1 MTRPDAALAA
11 INAVLDLH
19 QGGHSCADTSV
30 SQPRWFNDRAGAR
43 ESCPT
48 RRHLLTALE
57 QVQHLHDQVHEAAH
71 TPVTVY
77 EVASAMVSTSLSDLD
92 PEQAEGWLHLARL
105 AIEALAHELGRD
117 PAQEE
122 RHRIALERLKGT
134 VIPRQELE
142 GEWLEEVQPRG

>member
-48 RRHLLTALE
+48 RRHLLSALVD
-57 QVQHLHDQVHEAAH
+57 VQHLHDQVHEAAH
-71 TPVTVY
+71 DPEKVDA
-77 EVASAMVSTSLSDLD
+77 VASSMLSTPLYELD
-92 PEQAEGWLHLARL
+92 PEQGEAWRQLASL
-105 AIEALAHELGRD
+105 AIEALAFQLDRD
-117 PAQEE
+117 PEQEA
-122 RHRIALERLKGT
+122 RAIMASARLEASG
-134 VIPRQELE
+134 
-142 GEWLEEVQPRG
+142 G